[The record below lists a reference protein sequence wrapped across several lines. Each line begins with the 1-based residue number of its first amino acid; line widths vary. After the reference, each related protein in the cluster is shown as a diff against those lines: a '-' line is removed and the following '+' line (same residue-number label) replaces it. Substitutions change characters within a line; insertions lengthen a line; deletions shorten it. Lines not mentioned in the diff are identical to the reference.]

1 MCRGHRDF
9 IQTRP
14 TPNAFARALGVEG
27 NYVRASLSR
36 LQVFER
42 GDDRDGITVNDANF
56 PPGAPLRRG
65 GVFGSLRSREALW
78 DHIPPPPRPLTL
90 ASSLRV
96 GPRGGGGLL
105 RKSLHVER
113 FNYHVKTQPTTDCET
128 CSLVAYTHTH
138 STEKRTRHETTRH
151 EHTRR
156 TRTYAMQPALDHS
169 RSGTQPAVATA
180 VGLAVAD

>member
-1 MCRGHRDF
+1 MTVLPTIPSGGPSAPGRRFWLAALAKARG
-9 IQTRP
+9 
-14 TPNAFARALGVEG
+14 
-27 NYVRASLSR
+27 
-36 LQVFER
+36 
-42 GDDRDGITVNDANF
+42 
-56 PPGAPLRRG
+56 
-65 GVFGSLRSREALW
+65 

-138 STEKRTRHETTRH
+138 TQLKSEHDTKPQDTSTRGARGRM
-151 EHTRR
+151 RCSLR
-156 TRTYAMQPALDHS
+156 WI
-169 RSGTQPAVATA
+169 TA
-180 VGLAVAD
+180 VPARSQLWRRRSVWLWQIDKRRSCGKVSWHDEAPARERVWGVD

>member
-1 MCRGHRDF
+1 MTVLPTIPSGGPSAPGRRFWLAALAKARG
-9 IQTRP
+9 
-14 TPNAFARALGVEG
+14 
-27 NYVRASLSR
+27 
-36 LQVFER
+36 
-42 GDDRDGITVNDANF
+42 
-56 PPGAPLRRG
+56 
-65 GVFGSLRSREALW
+65 

-113 FNYHVKTQPTTDCET
+113 FNYHVKTQPTTDCVCET

-169 RSGTQPAVATA
+169 RAGTQPAVATA
-180 VGLAVAD
+180 VGLDVAD